1 MNKSQTNSSTRKAAF
16 RAAAMKTKIF
26 VLLLTGLL
34 LGLPAYAQEART
46 LYLKDALNYALEA
59 NQSARKSRLDIEYGG
74 YQIEEARARALP
86 SINGSAAVTYNPIL
100 QMSVLPGEII
110 GQPGTD
116 MLVAFGQKWNAN
128 AAVSFSQTLFDQTVF
143 TGLKAARTTREFYQ
157 INADLTEEQIIEQ
170 VSTTY
175 YRLQVQRRQVGV
187 LDSTIKNTEKV
198 LYILQNQYENGLAR
212 KVDVDRTEV
221 SVSNLRTSRQ
231 QLINGVALLE
241 NQLKFLMGMPIQ
253 TPIHVPDASLK
264 DITPRPVPR
273 DAIVDVSNRT
283 EIRLLNTQTQLLQY
297 NKQAIQSGGYPSLSL
312 SSAYSYQGLSNKF
325 PIGRGMKD
333 GANWFDVASVGVN
346 LRIPIFNGFA
356 VRSKVRQADVEIRKA
371 QEDIAQ
377 TKLSLNLAFENAR
390 TQINNNII
398 TLSQQ
403 QKNVALAEEVF
414 SNTQNNY
421 NNGLA
426 SLTDLLSAE
435 NALTEAQNNY
445 ATALLDYKVAEI
457 QLLKSQGQLK
467 TLINQ

>member
-1 MNKSQTNSSTRKAAF
+1 MKQIQKLFSTQTKVVREKRPGIYFFGLFLAASLF
-16 RAAAMKTKIF
+16 S
-26 VLLLTGLL
+26 
-34 LGLPAYAQEART
+34 LPATAQEART
-46 LYLKDALNYALEA
+46 LPLKDALTYALEA
-59 NQSARKSRLDIEYGG
+59 SHDARKAKLNIEYGG

-86 SINGSAAVTYNPIL
+86 AINGSAALTYNPIL
-100 QMSVLPGEII
+100 QMSVLPGDII

-128 AAVSFSQTLFDQTVF
+128 AAVSLSQTLFDQTVF
-143 TGLKAARTTREFYQ
+143 TGLKAARTTREFYL
-157 INADLTEEQIIEQ
+157 INAELTDEQIIEQ

-198 LYILQNQYENGLAR
+198 LHILQNQYENGLAR

-231 QLINGVALLE
+231 QLINGMALLE
-241 NQLKFLMGMPIQ
+241 NQLKFLMGMPIE
-253 TPIHVPDASLK
+253 TPIRVPEASLK

-273 DAIVDVSNRT
+273 DAVADVSNRT
-283 EIRLLNTQTQLLQY
+283 EIRLLNIQSQLLQY

-312 SSAYSYQGLSNKF
+312 SGAYSYQGLSNKF
-325 PIGRGMKD
+325 PVGRGMKD
-333 GANWFDVASVGVN
+333 GANWFDVASVGLN

-356 VRSKVRQADVEIRKA
+356 VRSKVRQADVDIRKA

-467 TLINQ
+467 TLITP